1 MEAGRRLEIDIDYL
15 RAGDK
20 DGARCERVE
29 VRIELGALSHA
40 RVEAPGVYV
49 VRGNLRGLGIARRA
63 CHMKVVVSPVRME

>member
-1 MEAGRRLEIDIDYL
+1 MQVVGSKSIDYL

-40 RVEAPGVYV
+40 RVEAPGVYA
-49 VRGNLRGLGIARRA
+49 VRGNLRGLDIARSA
-63 CHMKVVVSPVRME
+63 CHMQLVVSLVRI